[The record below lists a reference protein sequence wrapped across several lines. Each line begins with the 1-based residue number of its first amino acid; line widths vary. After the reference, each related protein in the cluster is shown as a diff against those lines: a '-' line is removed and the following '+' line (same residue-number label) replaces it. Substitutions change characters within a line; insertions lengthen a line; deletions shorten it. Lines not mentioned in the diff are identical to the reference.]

1 MAHELESARCGRRNR
16 CDDFVHRNISV
27 SVAEERSREALPRK
41 RRARG
46 PGFPSESTIQNV
58 VAHPDSARNRWSTN
72 ATQTDLRLHFS
83 MELIDV
89 FVGFVS

>member
-1 MAHELESARCGRRNR
+1 MSLNPLGVAVVTVATISYMEI
-16 CDDFVHRNISV
+16 FSV
-27 SVAEERSREALPRK
+27 SVAEERPREALPRK